1 MADQNITALPAT
13 TTPESSDQLLL
24 VGATEEKLIDY
35 DKLADAILGKIAS
48 KNFALDQG
56 NKTLLQALNELNSK
70 VFFSNIDRESNT
82 YGRCIVVGDA
92 VIALLII
99 VVTDTAKEWTV
110 SIEAPKPKYGSIN
123 IKDTRGE
130 HSFQINTYGIFQNA
144 DALSPGRY
152 VVNAIYIK

>member
-1 MADQNITALPAT
+1 MADQNITALPAV

-48 KNFALDQG
+48 KNFTLDQG

-70 VFFSNIDRESNT
+70 VFFSNVDRGSNT
-82 YGRCIVVGDA
+82 YGRCIVVGDT

-99 VVTDTAKEWTV
+99 VVTDNMKEWTV
-110 SIEAPKPKYGSIN
+110 STDVPRPKYGEIE

-130 HSFQINTYGIFQNA
+130 NNFQINSYGIFQNA